1 MALLVTREIR
11 LSSSVSAA
19 SIGTDVSLAPGG
31 HGQQRTC
38 FSTPAPPHRG
48 SLPCASTHL
57 TANKV
62 AGLCPARA
70 TPSGSSHPP
79 YLAVHQGFL
88 CVAFDFPASTS
99 HRVFLGG
106 GYAASSFGSLIQNL
120 TLPTVF
126 NVPKGV
132 HSTLSPDTTLC
143 ATLQVTWRNDGI
155 YRFPISPPHRRWLF
169 PTS

>member
-31 HGQQRTC
+31 HGQQGTC
-38 FSTPAPPHRG
+38 FSPAPPHRG
-48 SLPCASTHL
+48 SLPYASTHL
-57 TANKV
+57 TASKV

-70 TPSGSSHPP
+70 APSGSSHPP

-126 NVPKGV
+126 NPSMYLTCVSVEEVENGLR
-132 HSTLSPDTTLC
+132 TFLYIRTTGF
-143 ATLQVTWRNDGI
+143 TTKTG
-155 YRFPISPPHRRWLF
+155 HRQKN
-169 PTS
+169 

>member
-1 MALLVTREIR
+1 MSLWR
-11 LSSSVSAA
+11 LAATASSEH
-19 SIGTDVSLAPGG
+19 VSLLPLPTVG
-31 HGQQRTC
+31 
-38 FSTPAPPHRG
+38 G
-48 SLPCASTHL
+48 SLPYASTHL

-70 TPSGSSHPP
+70 APSGSSHPP

-126 NVPKGV
+126 NVPKEYTQHYPQIQPCV
-132 HSTLSPDTTLC
+132 RH
-143 ATLQVTWRNDGI
+143 
-155 YRFPISPPHRRWLF
+155 YR
-169 PTS
+169 